1 MRFGLPQRLL
11 AAGAICLAA
20 LVALVVIEARAR
32 SAGTEVILPMQPVD
46 PRALLSGHYVQMAF
60 GEALPPG
67 ENCPPTDL
75 GYEQGWIALRREGD
89 RHVVMAA
96 ARSRDDAARQGEITL
111 RGALHCNPPVPGADG
126 AEPSPGNL
134 TLQLAVERF
143 HADQEE
149 ALAIER
155 AMTDRSSESARVYAI
170 LSVDDAGTPRT
181 KGLIVDGRRIM
192 LTW

>member
-46 PRALLSGHYVQMAF
+46 PRSLLSGHYVQMAF

-75 GYEQGWIALRREGD
+75 GYEQGWIALRREEG
-89 RHVVMAA
+89 RHVITAA
-96 ARSRDDAARQGEITL
+96 ARSRDDAARQGEITM

-143 HADQEE
+143 HADQDE